1 MLERTERISFR
12 IYFVLSKVEPGA
24 GPSHRLRLR
33 PKRTG
38 TGSDRFRLR
47 NTDLS
52 EAPPPSCG
60 INTLLPENNGLTLL
74 VWAHATQIKAPDV
87 ERSAQEKMV
96 TKIWTVIRFARF
108 LLSVPG
114 TLFFHLWASEKNFQ
128 GHVSQLFYTASEKI
142 QNVPSR

>member
-33 PKRTG
+33 PKSTG

-52 EAPPPSCG
+52 EAPPLVAVSTHCYRKIMDSPSWCG
-60 INTLLPENNGLTLL
+60 PTPRKSKPRMLRGPPRKKWSLKYGQSSGLQGFCFRYPVPCSFIFGL
-74 VWAHATQIKAPDV
+74 VIKIF
-87 ERSAQEKMV
+87 R
-96 TKIWTVIRFARF
+96 
-108 LLSVPG
+108 
-114 TLFFHLWASEKNFQ
+114 
-128 GHVSQLFYTASEKI
+128 
-142 QNVPSR
+142 